1 MLINHNACVAHNMG
15 GRTFEGRG
23 DTPRDAAADCL
34 RRMREGRS
42 RSKLI
47 TVQAVELTD
56 VGFQFDVIN
65 SPRWSV
71 AALESD
77 IENLPQA
84 I

>member
-1 MLINHNACVAHNMG
+1 MLINHNACIAHNMG

-34 RRMREGRS
+34 RQMRAGRS

-47 TVQAVELTD
+47 TIQAVERTET
-56 VGFQFDVIN
+56 GFQFDVMG

-71 AALESD
+71 AAIESD